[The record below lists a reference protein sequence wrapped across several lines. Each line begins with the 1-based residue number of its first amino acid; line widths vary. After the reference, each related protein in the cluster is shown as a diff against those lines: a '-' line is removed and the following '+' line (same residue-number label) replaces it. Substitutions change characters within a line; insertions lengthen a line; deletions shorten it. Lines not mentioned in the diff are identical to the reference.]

1 MKDKNIIVKIMKQ
14 KMIDA
19 YMKTAAI
26 FAELSHAKR
35 LHVGAIVVKDDRII
49 SIGYNGMPA
58 GWDNDCENVEWCS
71 AGGWLSAEEIEEGW
85 PYEGTY
91 LDADGNTM
99 QGRYRLKTK
108 PEVLHAETNAIAK
121 LARSSESGIGADLF
135 VTHSPCLDCAKLI
148 YQSGIKRVW
157 FSEAYRNTDGVEFLK
172 KSGVEVEQY
181 NK

>member
-1 MKDKNIIVKIMKQ
+1 MKSKLVK
-14 KMIDA
+14 A
-19 YMKTAAI
+19 YMKTAET

-58 GWDNDCENVEWCS
+58 GWDNNCEDRVYANEWS
-71 AGGWLSAEEIEEGW
+71 IDNNLWEYQEED
-85 PYEGTY
+85 GTVY
-91 LDADGNTM
+91 N
-99 QGRYRLKTK
+99 LKTK

-121 LARSSESGIGADLF
+121 LARSNESGMDADLF

-157 FSEAYRNTDGVEFLK
+157 YGAEYRSSAGPDFLR
-172 KSGVEVEQY
+172 KSGVEV
-181 NK
+181 NKVD

>member
-1 MKDKNIIVKIMKQ
+1 MKPKLVK
-14 KMIDA
+14 A
-19 YMKTAAI
+19 YMKTAET

-58 GWDNDCENVEWCS
+58 GWDNDCETKEWCS
-71 AGGWLSAEEIEEGW
+71 AGGWLSPEEIEEGW

-91 LDADGNTM
+91 LDADGNEM

-121 LARSSESGIGADLF
+121 LARSNESGHGADIF
-135 VTHSPCLDCAKLI
+135 ITHAPCLDCAKLI
-148 YQSGIKRVW
+148 YQSGISRVYYG
-157 FSEAYRNTDGVEFLK
+157 ENYRSDEGIAFLA
-172 KSGVEVEQY
+172 KSGITINKVEGSDPS
-181 NK
+181 KS